1 MDGIINI
8 KYPNGRMTI
17 NLYAFYPTT
26 QKNAKKLV
34 KLIYDNRLENEE
46 TYNVMIQKFEEDI
59 EIINRYMK
67 TICENYACTKPG
79 TRLFKQYEKDF
90 RDCQRM
96 LKVDEMSL
104 RILKEG
110 K

>member
-46 TYNVMIQKFEEDI
+46 TYSVMIQKFEEDI

-79 TRLFKQYEKDF
+79 TRLFRQYKKDF
-90 RDCQRM
+90 NDCKRM

>member
-1 MDGIINI
+1 MDGIITI
-8 KYPNGRMTI
+8 KYPTGRMTI
-17 NLYAFYPTT
+17 NLTDFYPTT
-26 QKNAKKLV
+26 QKNAKKLA
-34 KLIYDNRLENEE
+34 KLLYEYRWMNEE
-46 TYNVMIQKFEEDI
+46 TYDDMVGRFEE
-59 EIINRYMK
+59 EIDFINRYMK
-67 TICENYACTKPG
+67 TICINYACTKPG
-79 TRLFKQYEKDF
+79 SRLFIQYEKDF